1 MNSQVS
7 EHSAT
12 SELLS
17 TKEREVERLR
27 EDLENNEIRYDSNI
41 KELRQ
46 AISDMRR
53 EMSGKAV
60 KEEELRRRIR

>member
-1 MNSQVS
+1 MKNEIIFLHQTQESLTLDKDNMEAEYHKQKEIIYSMNSQVS

-27 EDLENNEIRYDSNI
+27 EDL
-41 KELRQ
+41 
-46 AISDMRR
+46 
-53 EMSGKAV
+53 
-60 KEEELRRRIR
+60 